1 MKRVI
6 IGLVGI
12 VMASA
17 TATPV
22 VTAST
27 APPDAV
33 IEDYIGAFTES
44 DPGVAQDYTQP
55 DSPAY
60 WYAAFKSAQAA
71 SSEQTGS
78 RLEPLIVKAAGGE
91 AELCAPEDPAQACA
105 TFAGFEADDAGRIVT
120 FTINGIDIAPRLGP
134 GGDPVDI
141 DPAVSAQLL
150 VSYRTVTDEALVVAV
165 EVTASGAVDFDAEVN
180 YRTDSRERIA
190 VAERFGVTE
199 LESGTSVILLVFP
212 ASDPGGLVE
221 WSVTVDGTRMNFV
234 LPVPAL
240 TGPDDTTSTTQP

>member
-33 IEDYIGAFTES
+33 IEDYLRAFTES
-44 DPGVAQDYTQP
+44 DPGVAQGYTQP
-55 DSPAY
+55 DSPAF

-71 SSEQTGS
+71 SSEQMGS
-78 RLEPLIVKAAGGE
+78 RLEPLIVKAAGGA

-105 TFAGFEADDAGRIVT
+105 TFAGFEADDAGSDRHVHHQRRRHRP
-120 FTINGIDIAPRLGP
+120 APR
-134 GGDPVDI
+134 
-141 DPAVSAQLL
+141 A
-150 VSYRTVTDEALVVAV
+150 R
-165 EVTASGAVDFDAEVN
+165 
-180 YRTDSRERIA
+180 R
-190 VAERFGVTE
+190 
-199 LESGTSVILLVFP
+199 
-212 ASDPGGLVE
+212 
-221 WSVTVDGTRMNFV
+221 
-234 LPVPAL
+234 
-240 TGPDDTTSTTQP
+240 